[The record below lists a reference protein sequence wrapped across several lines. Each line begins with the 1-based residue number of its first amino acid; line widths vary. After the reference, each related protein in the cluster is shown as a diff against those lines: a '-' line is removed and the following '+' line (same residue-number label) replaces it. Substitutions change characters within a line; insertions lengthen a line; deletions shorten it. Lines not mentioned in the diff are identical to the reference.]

1 MINKVFNRKQLAR
14 VSAVPGKT
22 ATINFFRLETVRF
35 ADLPG
40 YGYAKVGKGEKER
53 WSKLID
59 GYFRSGRNIGL
70 VFQLVD
76 IRHKPSR
83 DDLQMIDFLIENEFP
98 FVLILTK
105 KDKLT
110 KTQLAERL
118 EALQSEICLLY
129 TSAKIRP
136 EDTVVLAGD
145 TSWGMSFAEA
155 KADFE
160 FVNALPGQ
168 KIILKGNHDYWWATM
183 NKMNAFFAENGFDTL
198 HILHNNHYLVEGV
211 CICGSRGWLFDQ
223 GEPADQKVI
232 AREAGRLEASILS
245 AGDIP
250 EEKVVFLHYPPVYGE
265 PVSYTHLKSRQ
276 KMLSGTDRISSGT
289 SISLSKTMLETGC
302 LTRKAVPI
310 SR

>member
-1 MINKVFNRKQLAR
+1 MALYVIGDLHLSLSGDKSMDIF
-14 VSAVPGKT
+14 PGWH
-22 ATINFFRLETVRF
+22 N
-35 ADLPG
+35 
-40 YGYAKVGKGEKER
+40 Y
-53 WSKLID
+53 
-59 GYFRSGRNIGL
+59 
-70 VFQLVD
+70 VD
-76 IRHKPSR
+76 RIQQNW
-83 DDLQMIDFLIENEFP
+83 L
-98 FVLILTK
+98 
-105 KDKLT
+105 
-110 KTQLAERL
+110 
-118 EALQSEICLLY
+118 
-129 TSAKIRP
+129 AKIRP

-250 EEKVVFLHYPPVYGE
+250 EEKVVFLH
-265 PVSYTHLKSRQ
+265 
-276 KMLSGTDRISSGT
+276 
-289 SISLSKTMLETGC
+289 
-302 LTRKAVPI
+302 
-310 SR
+310 

>member
-1 MINKVFNRKQLAR
+1 MALYVIGDLHLSLSGDKSMDIF
-14 VSAVPGKT
+14 PGWH
-22 ATINFFRLETVRF
+22 N
-35 ADLPG
+35 
-40 YGYAKVGKGEKER
+40 Y
-53 WSKLID
+53 
-59 GYFRSGRNIGL
+59 
-70 VFQLVD
+70 VD
-76 IRHKPSR
+76 RIQQNW
-83 DDLQMIDFLIENEFP
+83 L
-98 FVLILTK
+98 
-105 KDKLT
+105 
-110 KTQLAERL
+110 
-118 EALQSEICLLY
+118 
-129 TSAKIRP
+129 AKIRP

-265 PVSYTHLKSRQ
+265 QLSPEILEVLLRHKIRRCYYGHIHGAGCSYAFKGNDMGIEFRLISADHLGFDPIRIETPAR
-276 KMLSGTDRISSGT
+276 SGQ
-289 SISLSKTMLETGC
+289 
-302 LTRKAVPI
+302 
-310 SR
+310 

>member
-1 MINKVFNRKQLAR
+1 MALYVIGDLHLSLSGDKSMDIF
-14 VSAVPGKT
+14 PGWH
-22 ATINFFRLETVRF
+22 N
-35 ADLPG
+35 
-40 YGYAKVGKGEKER
+40 Y
-53 WSKLID
+53 
-59 GYFRSGRNIGL
+59 
-70 VFQLVD
+70 VD
-76 IRHKPSR
+76 RIQQNW
-83 DDLQMIDFLIENEFP
+83 L
-98 FVLILTK
+98 
-105 KDKLT
+105 
-110 KTQLAERL
+110 
-118 EALQSEICLLY
+118 
-129 TSAKIRP
+129 AKIRP

-250 EEKVVFLHYPPVYGE
+250 EEKVVFLHYPPCY
-265 PVSYTHLKSRQ
+265 
-276 KMLSGTDRISSGT
+276 
-289 SISLSKTMLETGC
+289 
-302 LTRKAVPI
+302 
-310 SR
+310 